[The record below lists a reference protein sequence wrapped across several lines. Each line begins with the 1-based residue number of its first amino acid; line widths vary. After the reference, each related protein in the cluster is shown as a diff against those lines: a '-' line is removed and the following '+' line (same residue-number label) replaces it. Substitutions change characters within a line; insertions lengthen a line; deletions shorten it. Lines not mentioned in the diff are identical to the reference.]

1 MPYLNAYNM
10 QIAQQLRNIDQN
22 HINRIQAIS
31 ETNEF
36 DVRSPLEATALVND
50 NIHGGSGYSAATV
63 MDMGFEPTAGAT
75 PATGGRIRRKR
86 ATNNISGSGTSGG
99 GVSGGGTSGGG
110 TSGGGV
116 SGGALLT
123 LNDMY
128 KMQGQPPPGRRKKV
142 APTASPHKDQ
152 PIPQPATG
160 PILNGAMGAGVSG
173 GGVSGGGRGSSARN
187 QLVRQIM
194 KEKGLSLPQA
204 SKHIK
209 ENNLYSRS

>member
-10 QIAQQLRNIDQN
+10 QIAQQVRNIDQN
-22 HINRIQAIS
+22 HINRIQAIN

-99 GVSGGGTSGGG
+99 GVSGGG

-209 ENNLYSRS
+209 ENNLYSRG

>member
-1 MPYLNAYNM
+1 
-10 QIAQQLRNIDQN
+10 
-22 HINRIQAIS
+22 
-31 ETNEF
+31 
-36 DVRSPLEATALVND
+36 
-50 NIHGGSGYSAATV
+50 

-152 PIPQPATG
+152 PIPQAATG

-194 KEKGLSLPQA
+194 QEKGLSLPQA

>member
-1 MPYLNAYNM
+1 MPYLNQYNM
-10 QIAQQLRNIDQN
+10 QIGHKLQAIAQTQID
-22 HINRIQAIS
+22 RIQAIC
-31 ETNEF
+31 ETKEF
-36 DVRSPLEATALVND
+36 DVRSPVEATALVTE

-110 TSGGGV
+110 V

-128 KMQGQPPPGRRKKV
+128 KMQGQLPPGRRKKV

-160 PILNGAMGAGVSG
+160 PILNGSVGAGVSG

-194 KEKGLSLPQA
+194 KEKGMSLPQA

-209 ENNLYSRS
+209 ENNLYSRG

>member
-36 DVRSPLEATALVND
+36 DVRSPLEATALVNE

-99 GVSGGGTSGGG
+99 GVSGGG

-209 ENNLYSRS
+209 ENNLYSRG

>member
-1 MPYLNAYNM
+1 MPYLNAW
-10 QIAQQLRNIDQN
+10 NIDQN

-36 DVRSPLEATALVND
+36 DVRSPLEATALVNE
-50 NIHGGSGYSAATV
+50 NIHGASGYSAATV

-86 ATNNISGSGTSGG
+86 ATTNVSGSGTSGG

-116 SGGALLT
+116 SGGALLLT

-128 KMQGQPPPGRRKKV
+128 KMQGQLPPGRRKKI

-173 GGVSGGGRGSSARN
+173 GGVSGGGRGSSAH
-187 QLVRQIM
+187 
-194 KEKGLSLPQA
+194 K
-204 SKHIK
+204 
-209 ENNLYSRS
+209 

>member
-1 MPYLNAYNM
+1 
-10 QIAQQLRNIDQN
+10 
-22 HINRIQAIS
+22 
-31 ETNEF
+31 
-36 DVRSPLEATALVND
+36 V
-50 NIHGGSGYSAATV
+50 
-63 MDMGFEPTAGAT
+63 
-75 PATGGRIRRKR
+75 
-86 ATNNISGSGTSGG
+86 
-99 GVSGGGTSGGG
+99 SGGG

-209 ENNLYSRS
+209 ENNLYSRG